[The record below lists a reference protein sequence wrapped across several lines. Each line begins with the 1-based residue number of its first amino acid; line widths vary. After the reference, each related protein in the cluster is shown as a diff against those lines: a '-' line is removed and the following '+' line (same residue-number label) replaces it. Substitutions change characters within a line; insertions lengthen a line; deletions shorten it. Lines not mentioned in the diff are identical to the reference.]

1 MPARE
6 RSDRAQQKVLEE
18 RDAEKGLATLCVG
31 FGQGGAITFE
41 RK

>member
-1 MPARE
+1 VTLVHEMR
-6 RSDRAQQKVLEE
+6 K

-31 FGQGGAITFE
+31 FGQGAAITFE